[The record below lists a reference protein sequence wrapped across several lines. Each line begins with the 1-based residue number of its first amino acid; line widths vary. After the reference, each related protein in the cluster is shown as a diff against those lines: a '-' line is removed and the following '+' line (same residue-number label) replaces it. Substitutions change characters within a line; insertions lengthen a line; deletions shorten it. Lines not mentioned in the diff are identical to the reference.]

1 VNAVQKLWPWLAVGV
16 LVVCWIGEATLCA
29 ARGF

>member
-1 VNAVQKLWPWLAVGV
+1 MNAQKLWPWLAVGT
-16 LVVCWIGEATLCA
+16 LVVCWIGEASLSA

>member
-1 VNAVQKLWPWLAVGV
+1 MTTHKLWPWIAVGI
-16 LVVCWIGEATLCA
+16 LVVCWIGEASLCA

>member
-1 VNAVQKLWPWLAVGV
+1 VNAVQKLGPWIALGV
-16 LVVCWIGEATLCA
+16 LVVCWIAEASLCA